1 MRSGGGRV
9 LGETSELVQ
18 TEHPHISTTP
28 CLTVRLTAALIM
40 NHTPILGLISV
51 LCAAGVASAAVSVGQ
66 EKGVWWFRSP
76 TGEPF
81 LSIGANHV
89 EPVYWQSPRNE
100 DFVRETYGGEVFRK
114 DGTFDDDSAAV
125 KKWTSRVA
133 ANFKDWGFNTL
144 GFHNPLSHSLQEAI
158 GGYYVCSL
166 PIAVSW
172 GWNMKRAELVRHF
185 AKRPMDLFDER
196 FRAELDEVSNQLVKL
211 RAQDPRL
218 LGYAY
223 TDGPPW
229 TVDDDASSAAFAKLT
244 TAQKQLHP
252 WVHALMSLPATAA
265 GKQAWIA
272 FLQKRHAEPAK
283 AAAVYAVKA
292 TTWNELAD
300 CTQWNELGD
309 RDAAGADSRAF
320 LSILIRRW
328 YEERAASIRK
338 HDSKHLILGDK
349 LNMNRDRKFPVQ
361 LANSLRQM
369 RGFVDVISVQY
380 YAPAD
385 EQVAT
390 LANVHR
396 ESGLPIINGDTT
408 CKPIW
413 PDSAMSGENPEFY
426 QALGQAYDE
435 TLTKLFAQP
444 WFIGWHH
451 CGYMRGL
458 RQPYLAA
465 LNKGDTKES
474 AAYERRG
481 TLYREGFI
489 DDHEQ
494 PIEPILTPLKAAI
507 AKCDGLHRSSGGVKP

>member
-1 MRSGGGRV
+1 M
-9 LGETSELVQ
+9 TSIHKL
-18 TEHPHISTTP
+18 
-28 CLTVRLTAALIM
+28 CL
-40 NHTPILGLISV
+40 
-51 LCAAGVASAAVSVGQ
+51 AGVLLTLGAAAAADQQSAAAVSTGQ
-66 EKGVWWFRSP
+66 TDGVWWFHTP
-76 TGEPF
+76 GGAPF

-100 DFVRETYGGEVFRK
+100 DFVRKTYGGEVFRE

-125 KKWTSRVA
+125 KMWSSRVA

-144 GFHNPLSHSLQEAI
+144 GFHNPLSRSLQEAI
-158 GGYYVCSL
+158 GGYYVCHL
-166 PIAVSW
+166 PVAVSW
-172 GWNMKRAELVRHF
+172 GWNMKRAELVHNF
-185 AKRPMDLFDER
+185 TKRPMDLFDDR
-196 FRAELDEVSNQLVKL
+196 FRAELDAVADQLVKP
-211 RAQDPRL
+211 RAQDPQL

-229 TVDDDASSAAFAKLT
+229 TVDDDAGSPAYAKLT
-244 TAQKQLHP
+244 PAQKQLHP

-272 FLQKRHAEPAK
+272 LLQQRHADPAK

-292 TTWNELAD
+292 KTWNEIAD

-309 RDAAGADSRAF
+309 ADAAGADSRAF
-320 LSILIRRW
+320 LSSLMHRW
-328 YEERAASIRK
+328 YEERARSIRK
-338 HDSKHLILGDK
+338 HDANHLILGDK
-349 LNMNRDRKFPVQ
+349 LNMNRDRRHPAE

-390 LANVHR
+390 LASVHH

-413 PDSAMSGENPEFY
+413 PDSAMSGENPAFY
-426 QALGQAYDE
+426 HVLGHAYDE

-465 LNKGDTKES
+465 LKKGDTKES

-507 AKCDGLHRSSGGVKP
+507 AKCEGLHKSSGKAKP